1 MRSGFPAH
9 AGQSCRR
16 REIIRLDVAGARARP
31 DLPAVD
37 TRRAADAVGLRGGR
51 RGGDGV
57 RAQRPYTQIRCAD
70 QRERRRHR
78 PGLGTRPAPA
88 DAERHRRGFACW
100 RRRRSGI
107 SVRAVGE
114 RGGARRV
121 GWRRPGR
128 PRTGAAAGGGLRLR
142 SRRADPRRPCR
153 RAIRPARGAGPVRLG
168 PRQYPCNC
176 RSPLPWLWRR
186 GFAETTFAVRC
197 AYLTNWLME
206 RKTRHERR
214 GNDDAY
220 DRSAG
225 GRGGPRQAD
234 RPADG
239 RRRRRRSRCTGHV
252 GGQRFAPGP

>member
-121 GWRRPGR
+121 SCRACARSSRASPADPAGSSPLASDRDSIRELSL
-128 PRTGAAAGGGLRLR
+128 AIAMVMAAGI
-142 SRRADPRRPCR
+142 RRNN
-153 RAIRPARGAGPVRLG
+153 I
-168 PRQYPCNC
+168 
-176 RSPLPWLWRR
+176 
-186 GFAETTFAVRC
+186 
-197 AYLTNWLME
+197 
-206 RKTRHERR
+206 
-214 GNDDAY
+214 
-220 DRSAG
+220 RSALRVSHELAHG
-225 GRGGPRQAD
+225 EENKA
-234 RPADG
+234 
-239 RRRRRRSRCTGHV
+239 
-252 GGQRFAPGP
+252 